1 MALILAK
8 RRFFS
13 QCKALTVAYDVDP
26 ASRHYIAVDVTQR
39 RLAFGVSCSK
49 AARDTAATIQKYAN
63 HFLAGSHI
71 WKCGLA
77 KNPRLYTSCFRA
89 HTHTLHRTQRRW
101 DICPQPIEL
110 THGSTEPT
118 RTIPSSLPLTLSPPF
133 TFIYHLFVQQ
143 VLQHT
148 QRSSQLWRAF
158 PNSIFTTETLS
169 ISMLSLSLSYHGCC
183 TVVHIRRQ
191 GWTGSSETPPVD
203 SHLPCTTVVFSTPSG
218 NTTTRVRSC
227 SRGLSCCSMGV
238 RW

>member
-1 MALILAK
+1 MSSLW
-8 RRFFS
+8 S
-13 QCKALTVAYDVDP
+13 SSVAW
-26 ASRHYIAVDVTQR
+26 
-39 RLAFGVSCSK
+39 SCS
-49 AARDTAATIQKYAN
+49 ALGWILHPRPADTTWRQITALLPQAS
-63 HFLAGSHI
+63 LGAGLLGIICVELMFSSQPL
-71 WKCGLA
+71 CLGC
-77 KNPRLYTSCFRA
+77 YTHV